1 MKPNKNLYIIF
12 SVTLFAVMGVASIT
26 PAFPEIIR
34 YFEIKPHQVGGL
46 IVAFTL
52 PGIFLTPFTGI
63 LADRYGRK
71 IVLIPS
77 LLLFGLAGFACMFT
91 KDFYWLLVLRFVQG
105 IGASSLSSINTT
117 LIGDLFEGKQRV
129 SAMGYNAG
137 VQSIGTASYPALG
150 GIIAHWGWQYIFL
163 LPILAVPVAI
173 WALDSLD
180 SPKIQQKSSLKLYF
194 GNLWKTINQRKVW
207 ALLSVNIIVFIILY
221 GAYLTYFPLMMEE
234 RLMANSLHIGLMMS
248 LMSISTAVV
257 STQLARIQEA
267 LGQKRQL
274 ILGSLGYFAAS
285 ALLAYANDYWILI
298 AALIIFGAAH
308 GITLPMVQNMLVG
321 YAATGERA
329 AFMSLNSMML
339 RGGQT
344 LGPVIVGL
352 GYAAGGLQASFWTG
366 AVFAFGMMLIIVFMM
381 GSKGTK
387 SKSAE
392 N

>member
-12 SVTLFAVMGVASIT
+12 AVTLFAVMGVASIT

-34 YFEIKPHQVGGL
+34 YFGIKPQQVGGL

-77 LLLFGLAGFACMFT
+77 LLLFGLAGIACMFT

-173 WALDSLD
+173 WALYSLD
-180 SPKIQQKSSLKLYF
+180 SPRILQKSPLKLYF
-194 GNLWKTINQRKVW
+194 NNLWKTVNQQRVW

-234 RLMANSLHIGLMMS
+234 RLQANSLHIGLMMS

-257 STQLARIQEA
+257 STQLARIQET

-274 ILGSLGYFAAS
+274 ILGSLGYLAAS
-285 ALLAYANDYWILI
+285 ILLVYANDYFVLI
-298 AALIIFGAAH
+298 IALIIFGAAH

-321 YAATGERA
+321 YAATSERA

-352 GYAAGGLQASFWTG
+352 GYAVGGLKASFWTG
-366 AVFAFGMMLIIVFMM
+366 AVLAVGMTLIIMFMI
-381 GSKGTK
+381 GTK
-387 SKSAE
+387 GE
-392 N
+392 DE